1 MTDIDDA
8 EHPRGR
14 AENPD
19 HPAVRRRSSA
29 LQWEAVQQQDG
40 RIIMSIAKRL
50 QLGSGLIAAIV
61 LLSIAI
67 AAYSINFVRIGGP
80 VAERIQSASDYV
92 ADILP
97 PPAYVLE
104 PFLEATLLLD
114 HPEQV
119 EQRAARL
126 ATLRKVYDERQA
138 YWKTGNISPELGA
151 ALTHDADV
159 PAQRFWQQVAR
170 LETAA
175 RGGDAAAMRDSYAAL
190 ASAYAE
196 HRTQIDRA
204 VTMATDYQA
213 NLKRDAHRSVTMAS
227 GALLALALTILALAI
242 GAGIY
247 LTRKVMAPLEELIQ
261 TTTAL
266 AGGQDC
272 AVPHLGRTDELGAM
286 AQAVDVFRRSAQ
298 ARAAQDARMAAE
310 TAMIADGMG
319 EVLRRMAAGD
329 LRHSNAIEFPA
340 SYTGVN
346 RDLNDAVETLRKMVC
361 TVVETTNEIN
371 GASGSIAGATEELA
385 RRTESS
391 AAAIEE
397 TSAAVN
403 RMDQRLR
410 SIADAARKT
419 SEGSRQTLHAA
430 SEVRIRTDGAMEA
443 MHRVARSTSGID
455 DVIEGLDKI
464 AFQTRVL
471 AMNAAV
477 EAGRAGDAG
486 RGFAVVADLV
496 STLAMRAEEEAKR
509 ARTQLSATQQEV
521 TVAVEAVGLVDG
533 ALQTI
538 LTRCTEAAELT
549 QGIADDNVAQ
559 ATAIGEIN
567 SAVSQLDQIVQQNAS
582 MVEQTSAAAA
592 GLARDVRTLAGHAA
606 AFQYDLRTNDVP
618 VAHERRKSR
627 AGSSAG
633 SRADRRA
640 PAQPVGVGELLPA

>member
-1 MTDIDDA
+1 
-8 EHPRGR
+8 
-14 AENPD
+14 
-19 HPAVRRRSSA
+19 
-29 LQWEAVQQQDG
+29 
-40 RIIMSIAKRL
+40 MSIAKRL
-50 QLGSGLIAAIV
+50 QLGSALIAMIV
-61 LLSIAI
+61 LLAIAI
-67 AAYSINFVRIGGP
+67 AAYSINLVRIGGP

-104 PFLEATLLLD
+104 PFLEATLLVD

-119 EQRAARL
+119 EQRSARL
-126 ATLRKVYDERQA
+126 AALHKAYGERKT
-138 YWKTGNISPELGA
+138 YWKTGNISPELAA

-170 LETAA
+170 LEVAA
-175 RGGDAAAMRDSYAAL
+175 RRGDAAAMRDSYAAI

-204 VTMATDYQA
+204 VTLATGYQA
-213 NLKRDAHRSVTMAS
+213 DLKRDAHRSLTTAS
-227 GALLALALTILALAI
+227 SALLVLALTILALAI
-242 GAGIY
+242 GAGVY
-247 LTRKVMAPLEELIQ
+247 LTRKVMAPLDELIQ
-261 TTTAL
+261 STTAL

-272 AVPHLGRTDELGAM
+272 AVPHLGRIDELGAM
-286 AQAVDVFRRSAQ
+286 AEAVDFFRRSAQ
-298 ARAAQDARMAAE
+298 ERAAQDARTAAE
-310 TAMIADGMG
+310 TAMVADGVG
-319 EVLRRMAAGD
+319 QVLRRMAAGD
-329 LRHSNAIEFPA
+329 LRHGIAIDFPA

-346 RDLNDAVETLRKMVC
+346 SDLNGAVETLRKMVC
-361 TVVETTNEIN
+361 AVVETTNEID
-371 GASGSIAGATEELA
+371 GASASIAEATEELA

-403 RMDQRLR
+403 RMDERLR
-410 SIADAARKT
+410 STAEAARKT
-419 SEGSRQTLHAA
+419 SDGSQQTLHAA
-430 SEVRIRTDGAMEA
+430 GEVRTRTDGAMEA
-443 MHRVARSTSGID
+443 MHRVAKSTSGID

-509 ARTQLSATQQEV
+509 ARTQLSATQEDV

-538 LTRCTEAAELT
+538 LTRCTEAAALT

-559 ATAIGEIN
+559 AIAIGEIN
-567 SAVSQLDQIVQQNAS
+567 SAVLQLDAIVQQNAA
-582 MVEQTSAAAA
+582 MVEQTSAAAE

-606 AFQYDLRTNDVP
+606 AFQYDLRTNAVP
-618 VAHERRKSR
+618 VARERRKPRTGPAS
-627 AGSSAG
+627 GSA
-633 SRADRRA
+633 ADRRS
-640 PAQPVGVGELLPA
+640 PADAGRARELVPA